1 MSEEFAGTREDNTMT
16 IEGDGATRIS
26 SIDMPRDSGLPKGA
40 STVHPCEKWG
50 HHPKYFENYDGN
62 REEIVPR
69 ICRHCG
75 ANF

>member
-26 SIDMPRDSGLPKGA
+26 SIDMPRESGLPKGA

-50 HHPKYFENYDGN
+50 HHPKIFVEDGIQH
-62 REEIVPR
+62 EATPR

-75 ANF
+75 AHY